1 MSKKLSRELIIQ
13 KIRSD
18 RLENIKNLN
27 LWGTNLDD
35 VSLLKEMPN
44 LEIVSLSVNKI
55 RTLKP
60 FSFLPKLRELY
71 LRKNMIADL
80 NEIKYLIDNNNLKI
94 LWLSENPICE
104 NPNYRNIIISV
115 LPQIIKLDDI
125 IISEEERIN
134 ANKGISIQMSQIKDS
149 NNNHID
155 NDDYDNYENNNIKN
169 KQFKNKNY
177 NISDEDDNNNFI
189 YEYYNNKK
197 DYIRKNTQRNKDINI
212 YDNDNF
218 SNNNEFNDYNQYNER
233 KKNNKKDYYEKDIRR
248 DDNEDMKY
256 DKNKRR
262 IKKNY
267 DYDDDNYY
275 ERNNYREDETI
286 YYRRKYN
293 NKTVLNC
300 VMMLIDELNFN
311 ELDIVKKKIERIQNN
326 KYH

>member
-1 MSKKLSRELIIQ
+1 MSKKLTRELIVQ

-18 RLENIKNLN
+18 RLGSIKKLN

-35 VSLLKEMPN
+35 VSLIQEMPS
-44 LEIVSLSVNKI
+44 LEIISLSVNKI

-134 ANKGISIQMSQIKDS
+134 ANKGISIQMSQIKNRKD
-149 NNNHID
+149 NNE
-155 NDDYDNYENNNIKN
+155 NDIFEEYENVKF
-169 KQFKNKNY
+169 KKYKNKNY
-177 NISDEDDNNNFI
+177 NNSDEDDNNNFI
-189 YEYYNNKK
+189 DDSYNHKK
-197 DYIRKNTQRNKDINI
+197 NYNSKNSQRNKDINI
-212 YDNDNF
+212 YDNDF
-218 SNNNEFNDYNQYNER
+218 LSNNSEFNDYNQYNDR
-233 KKNNKKDYYEKDIRR
+233 KKNNKIDNYNREILR
-248 DDNEDMKY
+248 DDYEDIKY
-256 DKNKRR
+256 KNKR
-262 IKKNY
+262 KKNNNY
-267 DYDDDNYY
+267 YYNDDNYY
-275 ERNNYREDETI
+275 DRYNYRDDEKI

-300 VMMLIDELNFN
+300 VMMLIDELNNN
-311 ELDIVKKKIERIQNN
+311 ELEIVKRKIEIIQNN
-326 KYH
+326 KY

>member
-134 ANKGISIQMSQIKDS
+134 ANKGISIQMSQIKNRKD
-149 NNNHID
+149 NNE
-155 NDDYDNYENNNIKN
+155 NDIFEEYENVKF
-169 KQFKNKNY
+169 KKYKNKNY
-177 NISDEDDNNNFI
+177 NNSDEDDNNNFI
-189 YEYYNNKK
+189 DDSYNHKK
-197 DYIRKNTQRNKDINI
+197 NYNSKNSQRNKDINI
-212 YDNDNF
+212 YDNDF
-218 SNNNEFNDYNQYNER
+218 LSNNSEFNDYNQYNDR
-233 KKNNKKDYYEKDIRR
+233 KKNNKIDNYNREILR
-248 DDNEDMKY
+248 DDYEDIKY
-256 DKNKRR
+256 KNKR
-262 IKKNY
+262 KKNNNY
-267 DYDDDNYY
+267 YYNDDNYY
-275 ERNNYREDETI
+275 DRYNYRDDEKI

-300 VMMLIDELNFN
+300 VMMLIDELNNN
-311 ELDIVKKKIERIQNN
+311 ELDIVKRKIEIIQNN
-326 KYH
+326 KY

>member
-27 LWGTNLDD
+27 LWGTNLED

-134 ANKGISIQMSQIKDS
+134 ANKGISIQMSQIKNRKD
-149 NNNHID
+149 NNE
-155 NDDYDNYENNNIKN
+155 NDIFEEYENVKF
-169 KQFKNKNY
+169 KKYKNKNY
-177 NISDEDDNNNFI
+177 NNSDEDDNNNFI
-189 YEYYNNKK
+189 DDSYNHKK
-197 DYIRKNTQRNKDINI
+197 NYNSKNSQRNKDINI
-212 YDNDNF
+212 YDNDF
-218 SNNNEFNDYNQYNER
+218 LSNNSEFNDYNQYNDR
-233 KKNNKKDYYEKDIRR
+233 KKNNKIDNYNREILR
-248 DDNEDMKY
+248 DDYEDIKY
-256 DKNKRR
+256 KNKR
-262 IKKNY
+262 KKNNNY
-267 DYDDDNYY
+267 YYNDDNYY
-275 ERNNYREDETI
+275 DRYNYRDDEKF

-300 VMMLIDELNFN
+300 VMMLIDELNNN
-311 ELDIVKKKIERIQNN
+311 ELDIVKRKIEIIQNN
-326 KYH
+326 KY

>member
-1 MSKKLSRELIIQ
+1 
-13 KIRSD
+13 
-18 RLENIKNLN
+18 
-27 LWGTNLDD
+27 
-35 VSLLKEMPN
+35 MPN

-134 ANKGISIQMSQIKDS
+134 ANKGISIQMSHIKDS

>member
-27 LWGTNLDD
+27 LWGTNLED

-134 ANKGISIQMSQIKDS
+134 ANKGISIQMSQIKNRKD
-149 NNNHID
+149 NNE
-155 NDDYDNYENNNIKN
+155 NDIFEEYENIKF
-169 KQFKNKNY
+169 KKYKNKNY
-177 NISDEDDNNNFI
+177 NNSDEDDNNNFI
-189 YEYYNNKK
+189 DDSYNHKK
-197 DYIRKNTQRNKDINI
+197 NYNSKNSQRNKDINI
-212 YDNDNF
+212 YDNDF
-218 SNNNEFNDYNQYNER
+218 LSNNSEFNDYNQYNDR
-233 KKNNKKDYYEKDIRR
+233 KKK
-248 DDNEDMKY
+248 
-256 DKNKRR
+256 
-262 IKKNY
+262 
-267 DYDDDNYY
+267 
-275 ERNNYREDETI
+275 
-286 YYRRKYN
+286 
-293 NKTVLNC
+293 
-300 VMMLIDELNFN
+300 
-311 ELDIVKKKIERIQNN
+311 
-326 KYH
+326 

>member
-134 ANKGISIQMSQIKDS
+134 ANKGISIQMSQIKNRKD
-149 NNNHID
+149 NNE
-155 NDDYDNYENNNIKN
+155 NDIFEEYENVKF
-169 KQFKNKNY
+169 KKYKNKNY
-177 NISDEDDNNNFI
+177 NNSDEDDNNNFI
-189 YEYYNNKK
+189 DDSYNHKK
-197 DYIRKNTQRNKDINI
+197 NYNSKNSQRNKDINI
-212 YDNDNF
+212 YDNDF
-218 SNNNEFNDYNQYNER
+218 LSNNSEFNDYNQYNDR
-233 KKNNKKDYYEKDIRR
+233 KKNNKIDNYNREILR
-248 DDNEDMKY
+248 DDYEDIKY
-256 DKNKRR
+256 KNKR
-262 IKKNY
+262 KKNNNY
-267 DYDDDNYY
+267 YYNDDNYY
-275 ERNNYREDETI
+275 DRYNYRDDEKF

-300 VMMLIDELNFN
+300 VMMLIDELNNN
-311 ELDIVKKKIERIQNN
+311 ELDIVKRKIEIIQNN
-326 KYH
+326 KY

>member
-27 LWGTNLDD
+27 LWGTNLED

-134 ANKGISIQMSQIKDS
+134 ANKGISIQMSQIKNRKD
-149 NNNHID
+149 NNE
-155 NDDYDNYENNNIKN
+155 NDIFEEYENVKF
-169 KQFKNKNY
+169 KKYKNKNY
-177 NISDEDDNNNFI
+177 NNSDEDDNNNFI
-189 YEYYNNKK
+189 DDSYNHKK
-197 DYIRKNTQRNKDINI
+197 NYNSKNSQRNKDINI
-212 YDNDNF
+212 YDNDF
-218 SNNNEFNDYNQYNER
+218 LSNNSEFNDYNQYNDR
-233 KKNNKKDYYEKDIRR
+233 KKNNKIDNYNREILR
-248 DDNEDMKY
+248 DDYEDIKY
-256 DKNKRR
+256 KNKR
-262 IKKNY
+262 KKNNNY
-267 DYDDDNYY
+267 YYNDDNYY
-275 ERNNYREDETI
+275 DRYNYRDDEKI

-300 VMMLIDELNFN
+300 VMMLIDELNNN
-311 ELDIVKKKIERIQNN
+311 ELDIVKRKIEIIQNN
-326 KYH
+326 KY

>member
-134 ANKGISIQMSQIKDS
+134 ANKGISIQMSQIKNRKD
-149 NNNHID
+149 NNE
-155 NDDYDNYENNNIKN
+155 NDIFEEYENIKF
-169 KQFKNKNY
+169 KKYKNKNY
-177 NISDEDDNNNFI
+177 NNSDEDDNNNFI
-189 YEYYNNKK
+189 DDSYNHKK
-197 DYIRKNTQRNKDINI
+197 NYNSKNSQRNKDINI
-212 YDNDNF
+212 YDNDF
-218 SNNNEFNDYNQYNER
+218 LSNKSEFNDYNQYNDR
-233 KKNNKKDYYEKDIRR
+233 KKNNKIDNYNREILR
-248 DDNEDMKY
+248 DDYEDIKY
-256 DKNKRR
+256 KNKR
-262 IKKNY
+262 KKNNNY
-267 DYDDDNYY
+267 YYNDDNYY
-275 ERNNYREDETI
+275 DRYNYRDDEKI

-300 VMMLIDELNFN
+300 VMMLIDELNNN
-311 ELDIVKKKIERIQNN
+311 ELDIVKRKIEIIQNN
-326 KYH
+326 KY

>member
-1 MSKKLSRELIIQ
+1 MSKKLTRELIIQ

-18 RLENIKNLN
+18 RLGNIKNLN
-27 LWGTNLDD
+27 LWGVNLDD

-71 LRKNMIADL
+71 LRKNMITDL

-115 LPQIIKLDDI
+115 LPQIFKLDDI

-134 ANKGISIQMSQIKDS
+134 ANKGISIQMSQIKNRKD
-149 NNNHID
+149 NNE
-155 NDDYDNYENNNIKN
+155 NDIFEEYENIKF
-169 KQFKNKNY
+169 KKYKNKNY
-177 NISDEDDNNNFI
+177 NNSDEDDNNNFI
-189 YEYYNNKK
+189 DDSYNHKK
-197 DYIRKNTQRNKDINI
+197 NYNSKNSQRNKDINI
-212 YDNDNF
+212 YDNDF
-218 SNNNEFNDYNQYNER
+218 LSNNNDR
-233 KKNNKKDYYEKDIRR
+233 KKNNKIDNYNREILR
-248 DDNEDMKY
+248 DDYEDIKY
-256 DKNKRR
+256 KNKR
-262 IKKNY
+262 KKNNNY
-267 DYDDDNYY
+267 YYNDDNYY
-275 ERNNYREDETI
+275 DRYNYRDDEKI

-300 VMMLIDELNFN
+300 VMMLIDELNNN
-311 ELDIVKKKIERIQNN
+311 ELDIVKRKIEIIQNN
-326 KYH
+326 KY

>member
-1 MSKKLSRELIIQ
+1 MSKKLTRELIIQ

-18 RLENIKNLN
+18 RLGNIKNLN
-27 LWGTNLDD
+27 LWGVNLDD

-104 NPNYRNIIISV
+104 NPNYRNIVISV

-125 IISEEERIN
+125 IISEEERIK

-155 NDDYDNYENNNIKN
+155 NEDYDNYENNNIKN
-169 KQFKNKNY
+169 TQFKNKNY

-189 YEYYNNKK
+189 YESYNNKK
-197 DYIRKNTQRNKDINI
+197 DYIINNTQRNKDINI

>member
-104 NPNYRNIIISV
+104 NPNYRNIVISV
-115 LPQIIKLDDI
+115 LPQIVKLDDI

-149 NNNHID
+149 NNNNIN
-155 NDDYDNYENNNIKN
+155 NDDYEDFEKNNIKN
-169 KQFKNKNY
+169 KKFKNKNY
-177 NISDEDDNNNFI
+177 NISDEDDNDNFI
-189 YEYYNNKK
+189 YDSYNNKK
-197 DYIRKNTQRNKDINI
+197 NYNIRNSQRNKNINN
-212 YDNDNF
+212 YENDNF
-218 SNNNEFNDYNQYNER
+218 SNNSEFNDYNQNNER
-233 KKNNKKDYYEKDIRR
+233 KSNNKRDYYEREIRR
-248 DDNEDMKY
+248 NDYEDMKY
-256 DKNKRR
+256 KNKRKM
-262 IKKNY
+262 KKND
-267 DYDDDNYY
+267 DYDDSYY
-275 ERNNYREDETI
+275 ERNNYREDDKI

>member
-134 ANKGISIQMSQIKDS
+134 ANKGISIQMSQIKNRKD
-149 NNNHID
+149 NNE
-155 NDDYDNYENNNIKN
+155 NDIFEEYENIKF
-169 KQFKNKNY
+169 KKYKNKNY
-177 NISDEDDNNNFI
+177 NNSDEDDNNNFI
-189 YEYYNNKK
+189 DDSYNHKK
-197 DYIRKNTQRNKDINI
+197 NYNSKNSQRNKDINI
-212 YDNDNF
+212 YDNDF
-218 SNNNEFNDYNQYNER
+218 LSNNSEFNDYNQYNDR
-233 KKNNKKDYYEKDIRR
+233 KKNNKIDNYNREILR
-248 DDNEDMKY
+248 DDYEDIKY
-256 DKNKRR
+256 KNKR
-262 IKKNY
+262 KKNNNY
-267 DYDDDNYY
+267 YYNDDNYY
-275 ERNNYREDETI
+275 DRYNYRDDEKI

-300 VMMLIDELNFN
+300 VMMLIDELNNN
-311 ELDIVKKKIERIQNN
+311 ELDIVKRKIEIIQNN
-326 KYH
+326 KY